1 VANYNRVKTTN
12 TAPVGT
18 VMPWC
23 GSSASSTLKD
33 SIPKGWMVCDGRQL
47 KAADYPLLALTIGNT
62 YGPYQEVG
70 GGSVGI
76 INSYPNYDTD
86 GQRTGYT
93 DIFYL
98 PNFSQ
103 RALVDIEASLL
114 DPVESTVIGAYL
126 SENGVGA
133 SPPTFSTS
141 YIDIAFQTEQ
151 SNNLA
156 GRLTGVSIGN
166 PSYLDTF
173 YTIPRKLG
181 VDHTPSHTHGR
192 NSAAGIEYNSVS
204 IGAGYTRVFEAG
216 NSTYQSSWTSAT
228 ALGNNGAN
236 STPDSYS
243 SPLTPLT
250 FYDEDASSLVETSS
264 FKTFAPTATQIPL
277 TTSRTIAA
285 YANTAPNTSSYND
298 SGSRI
303 VETAQEGVTGSI
315 PVAGTYQSLRNYYS
329 STPTQTYA
337 TTLQHNQES
346 YNSAGMS
353 SHNHATIDLEMN
365 KGGLGLSSTIL
376 YNNVGT
382 GSVTPIN
389 VDRAINIS
397 INANTPSQTITY
409 IIKVY

>member
-1 VANYNRVKTTN
+1 
-12 TAPVGT
+12 
-18 VMPWC
+18 
-23 GSSASSTLKD
+23 LKD

-62 YGPYQEVG
+62 YGPYQEIG
-70 GGSVGI
+70 QDPVGI
-76 INSYPNYDTD
+76 INSYPSYDGD
-86 GQRTGYT
+86 GQRTGHT
-93 DIFYL
+93 DVFSL

-114 DPVESTVIGAYL
+114 NPLETTIVGPYV
-126 SENGVGA
+126 SENGSGA

-141 YIDIAFQTEQ
+141 YVNISFHTEQ

-156 GRLTGVSIGN
+156 GRLIGVSIGN
-166 PSYLDTF
+166 PSYLDTY

-181 VDHTPSHTHGR
+181 IDHTPSHTHGR
-192 NSAAGIEYNSVS
+192 NIASGIEYNSVS
-204 IGAGYTRVFEAG
+204 IGAGYARVFEAG
-216 NSTYQSSWTSAT
+216 NSSTQSSWTSAT
-228 ALGNNGAN
+228 ALGNNGAT
-236 STPDSYS
+236 STPDTFS
-243 SPLTPLT
+243 SPSIPIT

-264 FKTFAPTATQIPL
+264 FKTFANTATQIPI
-277 TTSRTIAA
+277 TATRTISS
-285 YANTAPNTSSYND
+285 YANTQPYTDN
-298 SGSRI
+298 GIRI
-303 VETAQEGVTGSI
+303 PSTAQEGVTGTI
-315 PVAGTYQSLRNYYS
+315 PVAGTYQSLRNYYLGS
-329 STPTQTYA
+329 SNQTYA

-346 YNSAGMS
+346 YNSPSMA
-353 SHNHATIDLEMN
+353 SHNHGTIDLEMN

-382 GSVTPIN
+382 GSVTPVN